1 MERIDFQY
9 VATELVKN
17 YNLKSK
23 VKFGTFS
30 KDKGGYN
37 WDDDVINL
45 RKSFSNVDDFIITVL
60 HEIHHAIQVDK
71 YGRKKFLKKYAQAF
85 ACISMFLIGAPLGSL
100 IKRGGIGIPVII
112 SIFFYII
119 YYVLNL
125 LGLKWAREAII
136 SPELAAWLSNLVLL
150 PIGLFLLYHTR
161 KDSKIFDIDYYVSFF
176 NKII

>member
-1 MERIDFQY
+1 VKKLLTELHLLMERIDFQY

-71 YGRKKFLKKYAQAF
+71 YGRKKFLKKYAQAGNM
-85 ACISMFLIGAPLGSL
+85 AALDGKDRYLA
-100 IKRGGIGIPVII
+100 
-112 SIFFYII
+112 
-119 YYVLNL
+119 N
-125 LGLKWAREAII
+125 KWEKKAENWAQQ
-136 SPELAAWLSNLVLL
+136 E
-150 PIGLFLLYHTR
+150 YR
-161 KDSKIFDIDYYVSFF
+161 KKWKGNF
-176 NKII
+176 

>member
-1 MERIDFQY
+1 MKKRLTELHLLMERIDFQY

-71 YGRKKFLKKYAQAF
+71 YGRKKFLKKYAQAGNM
-85 ACISMFLIGAPLGSL
+85 AALDGKDRYLA
-100 IKRGGIGIPVII
+100 
-112 SIFFYII
+112 
-119 YYVLNL
+119 N
-125 LGLKWAREAII
+125 KWEKKAENWAQQ
-136 SPELAAWLSNLVLL
+136 E
-150 PIGLFLLYHTR
+150 YR
-161 KDSKIFDIDYYVSFF
+161 KKWKGKF
-176 NKII
+176 

>member
-1 MERIDFQY
+1 MKKLLTELHLLMERIDFQY

-71 YGRKKFLKKYAQAF
+71 YGRKKFLKKYAQAGNM
-85 ACISMFLIGAPLGSL
+85 AELDGKDRYLA
-100 IKRGGIGIPVII
+100 
-112 SIFFYII
+112 
-119 YYVLNL
+119 N
-125 LGLKWAREAII
+125 KWE
-136 SPELAAWLSNLVLL
+136 
-150 PIGLFLLYHTR
+150 R
-161 KDSKIFDIDYYVSFF
+161 KAENWAQQEYRRKWKGKF
-176 NKII
+176 

>member
-1 MERIDFQY
+1 VKKLLTELHLLMERIDFQY

-71 YGRKKFLKKYAQAF
+71 YGRKKFLKKYAQAGNM
-85 ACISMFLIGAPLGSL
+85 AALDGKDRYLA
-100 IKRGGIGIPVII
+100 
-112 SIFFYII
+112 
-119 YYVLNL
+119 N
-125 LGLKWAREAII
+125 KWE
-136 SPELAAWLSNLVLL
+136 
-150 PIGLFLLYHTR
+150 R
-161 KDSKIFDIDYYVSFF
+161 KAENWAQQEYRKKWKGNF
-176 NKII
+176 

>member
-1 MERIDFQY
+1 MKKLLTELHLLMERVDFQY

-71 YGRKKFLKKYAQAF
+71 YGRKKFLKKYAQAGNM
-85 ACISMFLIGAPLGSL
+85 AELDGKDRYLA
-100 IKRGGIGIPVII
+100 
-112 SIFFYII
+112 
-119 YYVLNL
+119 N
-125 LGLKWAREAII
+125 KWE
-136 SPELAAWLSNLVLL
+136 
-150 PIGLFLLYHTR
+150 R
-161 KDSKIFDIDYYVSFF
+161 KAENWAQQEYRKKWKGNF
-176 NKII
+176 

>member
-1 MERIDFQY
+1 MKKLLTELHLLMERIDFQY

-71 YGRKKFLKKYAQAF
+71 YGRKKFLKKYAQAGNM
-85 ACISMFLIGAPLGSL
+85 AELDGKDRYLA
-100 IKRGGIGIPVII
+100 
-112 SIFFYII
+112 
-119 YYVLNL
+119 N
-125 LGLKWAREAII
+125 KWE
-136 SPELAAWLSNLVLL
+136 
-150 PIGLFLLYHTR
+150 R
-161 KDSKIFDIDYYVSFF
+161 KAENWAQQEYRKKWKGNF
-176 NKII
+176 

>member
-1 MERIDFQY
+1 MKKRLTELHLLMERIDFQY

-71 YGRKKFLKKYAQAF
+71 YGRKKFLKKYAQAGNM
-85 ACISMFLIGAPLGSL
+85 AALDGKDRYLA
-100 IKRGGIGIPVII
+100 
-112 SIFFYII
+112 
-119 YYVLNL
+119 N
-125 LGLKWAREAII
+125 KWE
-136 SPELAAWLSNLVLL
+136 
-150 PIGLFLLYHTR
+150 R
-161 KDSKIFDIDYYVSFF
+161 KAENWAQQEYRKKWKGNF
-176 NKII
+176 